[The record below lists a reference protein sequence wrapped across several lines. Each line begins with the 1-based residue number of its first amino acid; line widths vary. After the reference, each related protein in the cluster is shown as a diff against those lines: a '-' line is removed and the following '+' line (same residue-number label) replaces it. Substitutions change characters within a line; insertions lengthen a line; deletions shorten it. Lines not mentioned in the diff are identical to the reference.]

1 MPSTPTYAFPYP
13 ASTDSPNGPT
23 QILALAL
30 ALESKIALMDAATNA
45 LAALPKGYVGSH
57 KPTAAVS
64 SVGTTETVACVFSF
78 NATAGR
84 RYKVSWQGD
93 LSSSGTST
101 TGAGFR
107 LRAKNT
113 ASTTDVTGTIVSARD
128 AVVSNGFNTQ
138 CQAFGDFVASV
149 TGTWTV
155 VATIYATN
163 GTNNVTQAYLNTG
176 HIPNLTIEDIGV

>member
-13 ASTDSPNGPT
+13 ALTDSPNGPS
-23 QILALAL
+23 QIQSLAV

-45 LAALPKGYVGSH
+45 LAVLPKGYVGSH
-57 KPTAAVS
+57 KPTGTAT
-64 SVGTTETVACVFSF
+64 SVGTTETVACVFTF

-84 RYKVSWQGD
+84 RYKVSWQAD
-93 LSSSGTST
+93 LSSTGTST

-128 AVVSNGFNTQ
+128 AVVSNAFNTQ
-138 CQAFGDFVASV
+138 AQAFGDFVASV

-163 GTNNVTQAYLNTG
+163 GSNNVVMAYLNNG
-176 HIPNLTIEDIGV
+176 HTPNLTIEDIGV

>member
-13 ASTDSPNGPT
+13 ALSDSPNGPVEI
-23 QILALAL
+23 QALAL
-30 ALESKIALMDAATNA
+30 ALETKIILMDAAV
-45 LAALPKGYVGSH
+45 AAMASLPKGYIGSH
-57 KPTAAVS
+57 KPTTTAT

-84 RYKVSWQGD
+84 RYKCTWQAD
-93 LSSSGTST
+93 LSSTGVST

-113 ASTTDVTGTIVSARD
+113 ASTTDVTGTIMSARD

-155 VATIYATN
+155 VATIYAAN
-163 GTNNVTQAYLNTG
+163 GTNNVVQAYSSTG
-176 HIPNLTIEDIGV
+176 HIPNLTIEDIGT